1 MEQKWVQAW
10 GMSHAGMSLLG
21 YRGNDRTFRLTVH
34 SAVSGGQ
41 IRLSLSNR
49 FSKERVRVGS
59 AYAAVCDET
68 GRRIGEST
76 PLFFAGKAGVELTA
90 GQSVR
95 SDAAALPVAAGE
107 YLSVSIYAINLMPV
121 SFLKV
126 SNTAGFKASPAM
138 VQYSRLDRSYF
149 VRSS

>member
-49 FSKERVRVGS
+49 FFQRACEGRFRV
-59 AYAAVCDET
+59 C
-68 GRRIGEST
+68 RR
-76 PLFFAGKAGVELTA
+76 L
-90 GQSVR
+90 
-95 SDAAALPVAAGE
+95 
-107 YLSVSIYAINLMPV
+107 
-121 SFLKV
+121 
-126 SNTAGFKASPAM
+126 
-138 VQYSRLDRSYF
+138 
-149 VRSS
+149 

>member
-49 FSKERVRVGS
+49 FSKERVR
-59 AYAAVCDET
+59 
-68 GRRIGEST
+68 
-76 PLFFAGKAGVELTA
+76 
-90 GQSVR
+90 SV
-95 SDAAALPVAAGE
+95 PC
-107 YLSVSIYAINLMPV
+107 MP
-121 SFLKV
+121 
-126 SNTAGFKASPAM
+126 P
-138 VQYSRLDRSYF
+138 F
-149 VRSS
+149 VMKQGGG

>member
-76 PLFFAGKAGVELTA
+76 PLFFAGKAAFKFAPRGVLMVCEQEAVFKTTQL
-90 GQSVR
+90 S
-95 SDAAALPVAAGE
+95 SFNVA
-107 YLSVSIYAINLMPV
+107 
-121 SFLKV
+121 
-126 SNTAGFKASPAM
+126 
-138 VQYSRLDRSYF
+138 
-149 VRSS
+149 

>member
-95 SDAAALPVAAGE
+95 SDAAGCCGRIS
-107 YLSVSIYAINLMPV
+107 LS
-121 SFLKV
+121 
-126 SNTAGFKASPAM
+126 
-138 VQYSRLDRSYF
+138 
-149 VRSS
+149 

>member
-76 PLFFAGKAGVELTA
+76 PLFSLARRGGADRLA
-90 GQSVR
+90 
-95 SDAAALPVAAGE
+95 
-107 YLSVSIYAINLMPV
+107 
-121 SFLKV
+121 
-126 SNTAGFKASPAM
+126 KASGQTPSPAGCCGRI
-138 VQYSRLDRSYF
+138 SLS
-149 VRSS
+149 